1 MDLVVV
7 LEVMLELLA
16 IMLLGYFLFK
26 KGILNPE
33 VSKKLSWLVV
43 NVTAPLLVLYAMYQ
57 VEDGGE
63 RSIVIHTLLLGLI
76 CYTGFIALAFVLSK
90 VLWVPKGTR
99 GIYQFILVFANTGFM
114 GYPVIQSLFGTG
126 AVFYASIYGIAFNLY
141 VYTYGIWVIKN
152 DCGSEGGVFRWQ
164 SLINPGIISSVLAMV
179 FFLADVKLPEV
190 VIDLFG
196 SLGNMTTP
204 LSMLILGASM
214 GEFALGE
221 LFRDRKLYSITF
233 LRLIALPLLMYVI
246 TSACGVAPLLVGIVT
261 VSAAMPAASMAVML
275 ATTYDGNIEFASKS
289 VVFSTLLSIVTL
301 PIVMAI
307 THLSV

>member
-1 MDLVVV
+1 M
-7 LEVMLELLA
+7 
-16 IMLLGYFLFK
+16 I
-26 KGILNPE
+26 
-33 VSKKLSWLVV
+33 
-43 NVTAPLLVLYAMYQ
+43 
-57 VEDGGE
+57 
-63 RSIVIHTLLLGLI
+63 
-76 CYTGFIALAFVLSK
+76 
-90 VLWVPKGTR
+90 
-99 GIYQFILVFANTGFM
+99 
-114 GYPVIQSLFGTG
+114 
-126 AVFYASIYGIAFNLY
+126 
-141 VYTYGIWVIKN
+141 
-152 DCGSEGGVFRWQ
+152 
-164 SLINPGIISSVLAMV
+164 